1 MQPDLGEFSSVTKLQ
16 TFSKD
21 EIISRYTDLEAEYLK
36 TVRELYKLKNQ
47 KLTDEQLG
55 FLLKEQLIDLRA
67 DMFGA
72 SSERYK
78 KPDKPTHKPKEPG
91 TPPAPRPKL
100 PSERYP
106 NIPIREQV
114 ITQSPAPTCTQCG
127 SLMVDSGLTEDS
139 EQLTVIPK
147 KYEII
152 KVKRIKY
159 RCQCQGCMIAAAAPE
174 RIIPGSS
181 YSDEMILDVAV
192 SKYCDLIPVQ
202 RYVSMAARSGIMDL
216 PPQSLIELTH
226 GLADFLE
233 PVYNRI
239 KEEILSSRVLHADE
253 TPHHML
259 EGPDKKSWYLWGFS
273 TPMACYLDCRNTRSG
288 DVASELL
295 IDSQCEVLVSDV
307 FSGYNKAIRVSNE
320 ARHKAGRPSII
331 NANCNAHAR
340 RYFFKCKDHYEE
352 SHFYLDQYHE
362 IYQLNAQARGQPP
375 DQVKKLRE
383 QMIPLFEKMKLRAQS
398 ETDRYPRENR
408 FRKAL
413 NYFLENYIGL
423 TVFLKDPDVAID
435 NNLQERLL
443 RNHVIGRKTWYG
455 THSLRGAQTA
465 ATLFSIIES
474 CKLLHIN
481 PREYLEVTVKT
492 LLANGQPFTPAE
504 FVNSKP

>member
-16 TFSKD
+16 TFTQD
-21 EIISRYTDLEAEYLK
+21 ELIARYSSLEESYFKILAENL
-36 TVRELYKLKNQ
+36 RLKNQ
-47 KLTDEQLG
+47 HLTADQLHLITMEQLA
-55 FLLKEQLIDLRA
+55 DLRTEV
-67 DMFGA
+67 FGA

-78 KPDKPTHKPKEPG
+78 KPDKPQTPKA
-91 TPPAPRPKL
+91 PPAPRPKL

-106 NIPIREQV
+106 NIPVREQV
-114 ITQSPAPTCTQCG
+114 ITQNPAPTCAQCG
-127 SLMVDSGLTEDS
+127 SVMTDSGLTEDS

-147 KYEII
+147 KYEINRI
-152 KVKRIKY
+152 KRVKY
-159 RCQCQGCMIAAAAPE
+159 RCQCLGCLTTAPAPE

-181 YSDEMILDVAV
+181 YSDEMILDVTV
-192 SKYCDLIPVQ
+192 SKYCDLVPVQ
-202 RYVSMAARSGIMDL
+202 RYVVMASRSGLMDL

-226 GLADFLE
+226 GLADFLA
-233 PVYNRI
+233 PVYVRI

-253 TPHHML
+253 TPHQML
-259 EGPDKKSWYLWGFS
+259 EGSDTKSWYLWGFS
-273 TPMACYLDCRNTRSG
+273 TPWACYLDCRNTRSG

-295 IDSQCEVLVSDV
+295 IKSRCEVLVSDV
-307 FSGYNKAIRVSNE
+307 FSGYNKAIRISNE
-320 ARHKAGRPSII
+320 VREKVGQPSII

-362 IYQLNAQARGQPP
+362 IYQLNAQARGQPS
-375 DQVKKLRE
+375 DQVQKIRD
-383 QMIPLFEKMKLRAQS
+383 QMIPLFEKMRLRAES
-398 ETDRYPRENR
+398 EIDRYPKGNR
-408 FRKAL
+408 YGKAL
-413 NYFLENYIGL
+413 NYFLENYPGL
-423 TVFLKDPDVAID
+423 TVFLKDLEVAID

-465 ATLFSIIES
+465 AVLFSIVES

-481 PREYLEVTVKT
+481 PREYLEAIVKT
-492 LLANGQPFTPAE
+492 LLAHGKPLTPAE